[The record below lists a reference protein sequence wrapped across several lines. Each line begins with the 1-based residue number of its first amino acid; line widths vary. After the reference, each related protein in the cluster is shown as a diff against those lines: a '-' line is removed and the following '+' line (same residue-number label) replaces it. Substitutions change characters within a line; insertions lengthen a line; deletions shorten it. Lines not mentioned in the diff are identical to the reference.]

1 MAPRRHEAAPALA
14 RLMDYLISH
23 PYLQAVLSHLL
34 TVAGFLLAIFLIAR
48 LMSEKRQ
55 PGNTFAWLLGGVIIP
70 YLGVPLYLLFGG
82 RKLRRLMNR
91 KSRQS
96 PTVPGDTVE
105 AGPCAER
112 HVARAVRSAGGSLP
126 LGRNEMTLLTN
137 GEDAYRALAEGI
149 EQAKECIHIT
159 TFILGREDT
168 GKRIVQLLA
177 KRAREG
183 VRVRLLLDSVG
194 SMFIRRGFVAPIIE
208 AGGEVQW
215 FMRVLPLA
223 SRGSANLR
231 SHRKIAVF
239 DHRTA
244 IVGGHNIARE
254 YMGAKP
260 WAKRWADFGAVI
272 RGPAAA
278 MFNDVFIADWCFAS
292 NQSIENIRAEIPAA
306 AVAQEWRG
314 QGRIAGKVTD
324 ENGAPIEG
332 VIVKATLPSSSNRGP
347 APVKTNA
354 KGDWSIGGIT
364 GGMWA
369 IDFDREGY
377 EPVSKSVQISE
388 FNRLPATTLVMK
400 KVVVVVDPNDV
411 IKERLTEAA
420 GLMMRKEF
428 VPALAIYEALAT
440 QYPTVKQFKP
450 LIARAQY
457 GAGRTPDAIATLK
470 AAVADDPAAI
480 EIQVLLG
487 TLLIETGQMAEG
499 QQVMASIDASKVTD
513 PTVLLNIGIDL
524 I

>member
-1 MAPRRHEAAPALA
+1 MDQMRTERFRRVLCAATL
-14 RLMDYLISH
+14 L
-23 PYLQAVLSHLL
+23 AVL
-34 TVAGFLLAIFLIAR
+34 T
-48 LMSEKRQ
+48 
-55 PGNTFAWLLGGVIIP
+55 
-70 YLGVPLYLLFGG
+70 
-82 RKLRRLMNR
+82 
-91 KSRQS
+91 
-96 PTVPGDTVE
+96 
-105 AGPCAER
+105 
-112 HVARAVRSAGGSLP
+112 
-126 LGRNEMTLLTN
+126 
-137 GEDAYRALAEGI
+137 
-149 EQAKECIHIT
+149 
-159 TFILGREDT
+159 
-168 GKRIVQLLA
+168 
-177 KRAREG
+177 
-183 VRVRLLLDSVG
+183 
-194 SMFIRRGFVAPIIE
+194 
-208 AGGEVQW
+208 
-215 FMRVLPLA
+215 
-223 SRGSANLR
+223 
-231 SHRKIAVF
+231 
-239 DHRTA
+239 
-244 IVGGHNIARE
+244 
-254 YMGAKP
+254 
-260 WAKRWADFGAVI
+260 
-272 RGPAAA
+272 
-278 MFNDVFIADWCFAS
+278 
-292 NQSIENIRAEIPAA
+292 IPAA

-332 VIVKATLPSSSNRGP
+332 VIVKATLPSSQNRGP

-499 QQVMASIDASKVTD
+499 QQVMASIDASRVTD

-524 I
+524 INNKKQADAIQWFDKAIAAFPNDPSAYYYRGISHLGLGRSAEAKADLLKFVSLAPPTAPELDAARKILDTIK